1 MDPESTDLG
10 SDGGTVMKNL
20 LLTGT
25 GVVAA
30 STLLVLLPI
39 LVLQPWSDP
48 EEPESA
54 DGASTLLDTETSE
67 SGITPILATT
77 DLGLGPNRI
86 SFLLEGPTGFVTA
99 SQVSVTPL
107 YLPEDGSA
115 PVAGE
120 SATASHYVWPYGV
133 RASYATQ
140 LDFDRLGRWDLEVR
154 LPGGSEN
161 GPDAR
166 VRLTVNRDTHTP
178 LLGSPPPRGDNKTL
192 RDVASLEELT
202 TWSTPDPQLY
212 TATIDEAVVN
222 ADPTMIVFSSPGTCT
237 SPTCG
242 PQAETVSTVKDKYRA
257 DANFIHVEVYDNPA
271 AIQGDLD
278 NARYSPVVEEWG
290 ITELEGYLNESWVF
304 ILDRDGLIASKY
316 EGFASADELEMGL
329 LAVLK

>member
-1 MDPESTDLG
+1 MT
-10 SDGGTVMKNL
+10 KNL

-25 GVVAA
+25 GVVATSA
-30 STLLVLLPI
+30 LAVLVPLLI
-39 LVLQPWSDP
+39 LQPWSEPDQIEAP
-48 EEPESA
+48 E
-54 DGASTLLDTETSE
+54 DASTVLAPETSE

-77 DLGLGPNRI
+77 DLGLGLNRV

-99 SQVSVTPL
+99 PEVSVTSL
-107 YLPEDGSA
+107 YLPEDGSS

-120 SATASHYVWPYGV
+120 SATARFFVWPYGV
-133 RASYATQ
+133 RSSYATQ
-140 LDFDRLGRWDLEVR
+140 LNFDTPGRWDLEVR
-154 LPGGSEN
+154 LPGDGE
-161 GPDAR
+161 GEPAGR
-166 VRLTVNRDTHTP
+166 IPLTVVRDTHTP
-178 LLGSPPPRGDNKTL
+178 HLSSPPPRGDNKTI

-212 TATIDEAVVN
+212 TTTIDEAVAN
-222 ADPTMIVFSSPGTCT
+222 ADPTMVVFSSPGTCT

-242 PQAETVSTVKDKYRA
+242 PQAETVSEVKDRYRD

-290 ITELEGYLNESWVF
+290 ITEIEGYFNESWVF

-329 LAVLK
+329 LRVLE